1 MQRVRETGGGLSWLL
16 PGVPEVP
23 QGKQRRKRKTAEA
36 DRHTNEL
43 RGRKTVGLQVR
54 STKRQEETEMK
65 KRNILASIVVWL
77 IIAAVYAGI
86 FALYVGIIGLFI
98 FVLSR
103 CFGFI
108 FTWGLAL
115 GAALILAAAAVF
127 VWLVK

>member
-1 MQRVRETGGGLSWLL
+1 
-16 PGVPEVP
+16 
-23 QGKQRRKRKTAEA
+23 
-36 DRHTNEL
+36 
-43 RGRKTVGLQVR
+43 
-54 STKRQEETEMK
+54 MK

>member
-1 MQRVRETGGGLSWLL
+1 
-16 PGVPEVP
+16 
-23 QGKQRRKRKTAEA
+23 
-36 DRHTNEL
+36 
-43 RGRKTVGLQVR
+43 
-54 STKRQEETEMK
+54 MK
-65 KRNILASIVVWL
+65 KRNILASIMVWL
-77 IIAAVYAGI
+77 IIAAVYAGF